1 MLHRLSISA
10 SAFLVSLVVL
20 FNAHPACAAAP
31 ATAPAAPSA
40 NKVRIGTYDS
50 RAVAVAF
57 ARSDLWKQQLAPKMD
72 EQRQA
77 KAAGDQKKLDELEAW
92 GAAQQRRLH
101 RQGFSNE
108 PVDNILK
115 LIADEL
121 PQVAQDSR
129 VIAIVRQADWR
140 DDGQVE
146 LIDVTD
152 RLVQCFN
159 PDEKTQKIIADLRN
173 RPPVDL
179 DNLDNHAKH

>member
-1 MLHRLSISA
+1 MKRLMSGFI
-10 SAFLVSLVVL
+10 VL
-20 FNAHPACAAAP
+20 ILAALGTAGMARLGTP
-31 ATAPAAPSA
+31 TTAPAAPPA
-40 NKVRIGTYDS
+40 NMVRIGTYDS

-57 ARSDLWKQQLAPKMD
+57 GRSGLWKQQLAAKMD

-77 KAAGDQKKLDELEAW
+77 KAAGDKKKLDELEAW
-92 GAAQQRRLH
+92 GAAEQRRLH
-101 RQGFSNE
+101 RQGFSTE

-115 LIADEL
+115 QIADEL
-121 PQVAQDSR
+121 PQVANDIR
-129 VIAIVRQADWR
+129 VVAIVRQADWR

-159 PDEKTQKIIADLRN
+159 PDEKTQKIIADLRA

-179 DNLDNHAKH
+179 DALEGHANR